1 MKILNIFPIT
11 VPLLAVL
18 LLAACTDQSQ
28 EQSQEQSNEQSAAED
43 PALLAREALDQ
54 AQAQYDAS
62 RQAGHVWARTPVLL
76 KSATEAL
83 AAGDFSGAI
92 SAADQATRL
101 ADASLTQAQAEQT
114 AWLHRFPKM
123 P

>member
-18 LLAACTDQSQ
+18 LLAACTD
-28 EQSQEQSNEQSAAED
+28 QSQEQSNEQSAAED

-92 SAADQATRL
+92 STADQATRL